1 MAYKYDFIVHKVN
14 SMVKAAEKRKKI
26 FDKFST
32 HLSELKKEG
41 KLAGIELKH
50 DSTYICPICSNQ
62 FSNADLKAESTN
74 MLTSE
79 DSPPDCLGGKK
90 VALTCKDCNNRC
102 GHDLDFHL
110 QEAILELDS
119 RELLPHSTRK
129 AAITVDGETV
139 HGEIRVTET
148 SMEIS
153 FSEKSNNPTV
163 VKEHLKNI
171 VPNKIATVEPKP
183 SRVDP
188 LKFEVALLK
197 SAYILAFAKFGYNLF
212 LDPCYEIVRE
222 QLKNPH
228 ARIYPEGFWTK
239 QQFTK
244 EQEGVHFILDEGY
257 QAIFVI
263 LPLVTKST
271 IRRFGVALPL
281 PNVPIESVVKKLKE
295 QEAGFGLQLD
305 PMGGTEVD
313 YLTNKEAIDKMND
326 WIANIGLK
334 KPSASQTVT

>member
-1 MAYKYDFIVHKVN
+1 MG
-14 SMVKAAEKRKKI
+14 KAGEKRKKI
-26 FDKFST
+26 FDRFST

-41 KLAGIELKH
+41 KLESIDLKH
-50 DSTYICPICSNQ
+50 DNTYICPICLNQ
-62 FSNADLKAESTN
+62 FSNADLQIYSAN

-139 HGEIRVTET
+139 HGELRVTET
-148 SMEIS
+148 SMEVS
-153 FSEKSNNPTV
+153 FSEKSNNPAV
-163 VKEHLKNI
+163 VKEHLKKI
-171 VPNKIATVEPKP
+171 VPNKVATVEPKP

-212 LDPCYEIVRE
+212 LDPCYDIVRE
-222 QLKNPH
+222 QLKNPDR
-228 ARIYPEGFWTK
+228 RIYPEGFWTK
-239 QQFTK
+239 QRFVK
-244 EQEGVHFILDEGY
+244 EHEGVHFILDNGY

-271 IRRFGVALPL
+271 TRRFGVALPL
-281 PNVPIESVVKKLKE
+281 PNVPIEEVVAKLKE
-295 QEAGFGLQLD
+295 QEAGFGLTLD
-305 PMGGTEVD
+305 NMGGGEVD
-313 YLTNKEAIDKMND
+313 YLTNKEAIEKMND
-326 WIANIGLK
+326 WISNLHN
-334 KPSASQTVT
+334 